1 MGQIFELIK
10 IYGTQISALG
20 AAIAFIF
27 GVYKFQAERA
37 ATHFWKEF
45 EAYHK
50 LVKELVEPP
59 SKNGALFVDRQT
71 AVIYELRFYKRYY
84 SHSQRMLKGLKEKWT
99 ARSKQMQGATR
110 LLEELDLTIEYID
123 KKL

>member
-1 MGQIFELIK
+1 MEALLEFLK
-10 IYGTQISALG
+10 TYGTQLSAVG

-27 GVYKFQAERA
+27 TVYKFQAERK

-59 SKNGALFVDRQT
+59 TENGAMYVDRQT
-71 AVIYELRFYKRYY
+71 AAMYELRFYKRYFP
-84 SHSQRMLKGLKEKWT
+84 HTLRMLTGLKPKWG
-99 ARSKQMQGATR
+99 KVPDQYPR
-110 LLEELDLTIEYID
+110 LLEELELTIKFIENE
-123 KKL
+123 L

>member
-1 MGQIFELIK
+1 METLLEFFK
-10 IYGTQISALG
+10 IYGTQLSVLG

-27 GVYKFQAERA
+27 GVYKFQAERKA
-37 ATHFWKEF
+37 SHFWKEF

-59 SKNGALFVDRQT
+59 SSGGAMYMDRQT
-71 AVIYELRFYKRYY
+71 AAIYELRFYKRYF
-84 SHSQRMLKGLKEKWT
+84 SHTHRMLCGLRKKW
-99 ARSKQMQGATR
+99 AAVPDQFPR
-110 LLEELDLTIEYID
+110 LIEELDLTIKYIG